1 MSGLSIPLAGK
12 QQRQTHQHRPAR
24 MLVILAMLVSLLAL
38 LPVGF
43 VIATGIDTGWE
54 SVKALVFRPR
64 VAELLAN
71 TLLLILFSLPICVC
85 LGVALAWLTERTALR
100 GRRVWSLLVVAPL
113 AIPAFVQSYAW
124 VSVIPLYMGWRPPCL
139 SPCWL
144 ITRLFICRLPRF
156 CGDWIRTL
164 KTLPHP

>member
-71 TLLLILFSLPICVC
+71 TLLLILFHSLF
-85 LGVALAWLTERTALR
+85 
-100 GRRVWSLLVVAPL
+100 
-113 AIPAFVQSYAW
+113 AFVLA
-124 VSVIPLYMGWRPPCL
+124 
-139 SPCWL
+139 
-144 ITRLFICRLPRF
+144 
-156 CGDWIRTL
+156 
-164 KTLPHP
+164 